1 MRKLSVTQI
10 VLGIFVVGSLFAWMV
25 WISPGYHI
33 REGIIPGS
41 DTVIRSI
48 GLIKPNP
55 LLGVWAVVY
64 PILGLSVFGCGIAQ
78 YFKARQQTT
87 HKEDALGSGDE
98 SRAVK
103 V

>member
-1 MRKLSVTQI
+1 
-10 VLGIFVVGSLFAWMV
+10 VLIVGSIFAWMV

-55 LLGVWAVVY
+55 PLYFWAVVY

-78 YFKARQQTT
+78 YFKAKQQTT
-87 HKEDALGSGDE
+87 HNEDALESGDE
-98 SRAVK
+98 SKAVK

>member
-1 MRKLSVTQI
+1 MTKLAIAQI
-10 VLGIFVVGSLFAWMV
+10 VLGILVVGSLFAWMV
-25 WISPGYHI
+25 WISLGYHI

-55 LLGVWAVVY
+55 LLDVWAVVY

-78 YFKARQQTT
+78 F
-87 HKEDALGSGDE
+87 
-98 SRAVK
+98 VK
-103 V
+103 VKGLKGAKPL

>member
-1 MRKLSVTQI
+1 MTKLAITQVI
-10 VLGIFVVGSLFAWMV
+10 LGVLVVGSIFAWMV
-25 WISPGYHI
+25 WISTGYHI

-64 PILGLSVFGCGIAQ
+64 LILGLSVFGCGIAQ

-87 HKEDALGSGDE
+87 HKEDALKSGDE
-98 SRAVK
+98 SK
-103 V
+103 VVRV